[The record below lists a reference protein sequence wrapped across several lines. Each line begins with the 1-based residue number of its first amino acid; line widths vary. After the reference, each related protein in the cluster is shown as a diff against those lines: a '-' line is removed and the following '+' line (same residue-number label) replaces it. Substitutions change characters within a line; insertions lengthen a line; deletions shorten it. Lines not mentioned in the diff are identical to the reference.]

1 MILNDS
7 YIINDNRRKFRS
19 QTSDN
24 MDRWKAEQGRGHP
37 WFTTTNLSY
46 RFPIFETSATAL
58 CGTTGSE
65 CQWMTMNHIITC
77 FPSFMYYIYI
87 RILIIWI
94 QNCQAFDGLKCSWQL
109 LATPYGHNR
118 VYLNPPWSQLD
129 CWLEKAGMLW
139 TTEDSGLQ
147 FWSCPNLSTVHSGL
161 SWASFRQR

>member
-1 MILNDS
+1 MIIEGSVEVKLPTIWTDEKQSRAEAIRN
-7 YIINDNRRKFRS
+7 S
-19 QTSDN
+19 QQPT
-24 MDRWKAEQGRGHP
+24 
-37 WFTTTNLSY
+37 
-46 RFPIFETSATAL
+46 FPIGFLFLKLPPPPCAVLLVVNANEWLWIILLRVSLLL
-58 CGTTGSE
+58 C
-65 CQWMTMNHIITC
+65 I
-77 FPSFMYYIYI
+77 IYI